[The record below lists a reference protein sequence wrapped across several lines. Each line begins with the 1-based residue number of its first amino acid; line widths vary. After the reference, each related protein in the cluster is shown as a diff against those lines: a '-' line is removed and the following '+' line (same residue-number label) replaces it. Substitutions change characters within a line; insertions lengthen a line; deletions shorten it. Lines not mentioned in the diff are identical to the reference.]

1 MGTWDE
7 SGRRNGP
14 TWPRPGVFR
23 DGVRAEL
30 CAEQEHFLNPARHT
44 MFPKLPRQ
52 ELQEMCPQAAAL
64 RTPGAVVVV
73 AAGMELSVV
82 PAVWVAAAG

>member
-7 SGRRNGP
+7 SGRRNSP

-30 CAEQEHFLNPARHT
+30 CAKQERFLNPARHT
-44 MFPKLPRQ
+44 MLPKLPRQ

-82 PAVWVAAAG
+82 PAVWGAAAG